1 MVNNKPYWTQD
12 IGTRAIWFD
21 KVNKDWKLGR
31 KSDLGGTLAYFVSDK
46 NALEPQ
52 DATYWK
58 DHIDGS
64 WTISNDTTVKT
75 GQSFNNLI

>member
-21 KVNKDWKLGR
+21 KVNKNWSLGH
-31 KSDLGGTLAYFVSDK
+31 KSGLGGTGAYFFSDN

-58 DHIDGS
+58 DYIDGS
-64 WTISNDTTVKT
+64 WTISNGTHVDT
-75 GQSFNNLI
+75 GNPDCIS